1 MDADERD
8 IFLYLKTWGENFSG
22 AMEICRR
29 AGSKRRF
36 HEDPNWA
43 KPVLVRM
50 AERGILES
58 DMGGRYRIKAVPRQ
72 KHKQWVAPDV
82 AKLMEEGGAAPAE
95 LAGAGNLEIADDEYY
110 ESL

>member
-8 IFLYLKTWGENFSG
+8 IFQYLKTWGENFSS

-29 AGSKRRF
+29 AGSKKKF

-58 DMGGRYRIKAVPRQ
+58 DLAGRYRVKPVGHK
-72 KHKQWVAPDV
+72 KHKQWVAPDI
-82 AKLMEEGGAAPAE
+82 AELLEEGGAAPE
-95 LAGAGNLEIADDEYY
+95 GVAGGSGEIADDEYY